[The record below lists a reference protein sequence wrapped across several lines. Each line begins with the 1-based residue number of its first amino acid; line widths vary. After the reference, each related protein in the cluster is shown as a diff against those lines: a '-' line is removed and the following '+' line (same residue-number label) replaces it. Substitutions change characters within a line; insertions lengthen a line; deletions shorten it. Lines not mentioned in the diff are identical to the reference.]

1 MMYEQIVNRL
11 RQVYESKD
19 ASAIEEHVAIQF
31 NIWGEGHGALYME
44 IDDGKIHIEPFEYYD
59 RDTIISTDAE
69 TLLGIAA
76 GRIDPCTYGDL
87 CVEGDASRVVIL
99 RDLSM
104 KKAGDEEEKASA
116 EEDLSSSDID
126 LASDSKKKSHPHIDA
141 VKKTAGKAAGTVKK
155 KAGEA
160 AGAAKEKVE
169 EAAGA
174 AKDKAGKA
182 AGTVKKKAGEA
193 VGSAKGKVEEAAGSA
208 KGKAGEVADSVKKKV
223 GRRKKHS
230 EE

>member
-1 MMYEQIVNRL
+1 MMYEHIVNRL
-11 RQVYESKD
+11 RQVYCHKD

-44 IDDGKIHIEPFEYYD
+44 IDDGKIHIEPYEYYD

-87 CVEGDASRVVIL
+87 CVEGDSSRVAIL

-104 KKAGDEEEKASA
+104 TKADREEDKRSA
-116 EEDLSSSDID
+116 EGAVSEEGELPLRNTDE
-126 LASDSKKKSHPHIDA
+126 ASDSRKKNHPHIDA

-160 AGAAKEKVE
+160 AEAAKEKVE
-169 EAAGA
+169 EAAG
-174 AKDKAGKA
+174 
-182 AGTVKKKAGEA
+182 
-193 VGSAKGKVEEAAGSA
+193 SAR
-208 KGKAGEVADSVKKKV
+208 GKAGEVADSVKKKV
-223 GRRKKHS
+223 GRRKAHS